1 MRHLAILDDYLKRAL
16 KSADWNALPDEIRIR
31 VFHNTL
37 AGENH
42 LAQALAEDE
51 IIIAMRERTPFPD
64 SLLARLPKLK
74 LLVTTGMRNLSI
86 DMQAAR
92 ARGIDVCGTPM
103 LGYSAF
109 EHTWALLLALA
120 KNIYA
125 ENQFMHSGGWQAG
138 TTVALRGRTLGIIGL
153 GKLGAQSA
161 RLARAFDMPV
171 LAWSENLSEERAGEC
186 EALRVDK
193 QTLLR
198 DSDFILIHTLLSDR
212 TRGLIGSEE
221 FELMKPGAF
230 LINTSRG
237 PIVEE
242 AALIAAIQSKKIAG
256 AGVDV
261 FDIEPLPADNP
272 LRLEERILLTG
283 HTAYS
288 TEESFAT
295 MFPETL
301 ANVQA
306 WLQGQPLRVLNP
318 A

>member
-16 KSADWNALPDEIRIR
+16 KSADWNSLPDDIRVR

-37 AGENH
+37 ASEDH

-120 KNIYA
+120 KNICA
-125 ENQFMHSGGWQAG
+125 ENQLMHSGGWQAG
-138 TTVALRGRTLGIIGL
+138 ATVALQGRTVGIIGL

-161 RLARAFDMPV
+161 RIARAFAMPV
-171 LAWSENLSEERAGEC
+171 LAWSENLSEERAVEC
-186 EALRVDK
+186 GASRVDK

-212 TRGLIGSEE
+212 TQGLIGSKE

-230 LINTSRG
+230 LINASRG

-242 AALIAAIQSKKIAG
+242 AALIKAVQSRKIAG

-261 FDIEPLPADNP
+261 FDIEPLPEDNP

-288 TEESFAT
+288 TEESFAA
-295 MFPETL
+295 MFPEAL
-301 ANVQA
+301 ADVQA
-306 WLQGQPLRVLNP
+306 WLQDRPLRVLNP

>member
-16 KSADWNALPDEIRIR
+16 KSADWNSLPDAVQIR

-37 AGENH
+37 AGEDQI
-42 LAQALAEDE
+42 AAALADDE
-51 IIIAMRERTPFPD
+51 IIIAMRERTPFPET
-64 SLLARLPKLK
+64 LLARLPKLK

-92 ARGIDVCGTPM
+92 ALGIDVCGTPM

-120 KNIYA
+120 KNICA
-125 ENQFMHSGGWQAG
+125 ENQLMHSGGWQAG

-161 RLARAFDMPV
+161 RLAKAFAMPV
-171 LAWSENLSEERAGEC
+171 LAWSENLSEERAVEC
-186 EALRVDK
+186 GALRVDK

-212 TRGLIGSEE
+212 TRGLIGHEE
-221 FELMKPGAF
+221 FALMKSGAF

-242 AALIAAIQSKKIAG
+242 AALIEAVQNRKIAG

-261 FDIEPLPADNP
+261 FDIEPLPEDNP
-272 LRLEERILLTG
+272 LRREERIVLTG

-288 TEESFAT
+288 TEESFKH
-295 MFPETL
+295 MFPEVL
-301 ANVQA
+301 EDVQA
-306 WLQGQPLRVLNP
+306 WLKGKPLRLLNP